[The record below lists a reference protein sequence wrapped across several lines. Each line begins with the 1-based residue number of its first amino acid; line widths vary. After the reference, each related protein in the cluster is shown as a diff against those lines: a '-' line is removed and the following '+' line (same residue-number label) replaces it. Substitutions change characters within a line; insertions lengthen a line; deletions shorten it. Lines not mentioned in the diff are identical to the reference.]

1 MSLKS
6 ATVYIGEHLASKP
19 EIKSGILSYFD
30 RPQADWFGPFLPE
43 SDQKDP
49 ANPVNPVP
57 LLEIKIRIHSILNL
71 FILPTPLIH
80 V

>member
-30 RPQADWFGPFLPE
+30 RPQADWFGHFLPE
-43 SDQKDP
+43 SDQ
-49 ANPVNPVP
+49 
-57 LLEIKIRIHSILNL
+57 
-71 FILPTPLIH
+71 
-80 V
+80 